1 MWFEDILLLALLGS
15 GVFLIGIP
23 LYKLAQFLRPPKK
36 RNPLHEAQER
46 FEQAKLDVQAARL
59 DKERQKLYNQMYI
72 EALQD
77 EELKQDN
84 NQQEKK

>member
-1 MWFEDILLLALLGS
+1 MWFEDILLLALLAS

-23 LYKLAQFLRPPKK
+23 LYKVTKILHPAKK
-36 RNPLHEAQER
+36 RNPLHEAQDR
-46 FEQAKLDVQAARL
+46 FEQAKLEVQAARL
-59 DKERQKLYNQMYI
+59 DKEREKLYNQMYN
-72 EALQD
+72 EALED

>member
-23 LYKLAQFLRPPKK
+23 LYKLTKVLHPKK
-36 RNPLHEAQER
+36 RNPLNEAQER
-46 FEQAKLDVQAARL
+46 FEQAKLEVQAARL
-59 DKERQKLYNQMYI
+59 DKEREKLYNQMYN
-72 EALQD
+72 EALED
-77 EELKQDN
+77 EELKQ

>member
-1 MWFEDILLLALLGS
+1 MWFEDILLLALLAS

-23 LYKLAQFLRPPKK
+23 LYKVTKILHPTKK
-36 RNPLHEAQER
+36 RNPLHEAQDR
-46 FEQAKLDVQAARL
+46 FEQAKLEVQAARL
-59 DKERQKLYNQMYI
+59 DKEREKLYNQMYN
-72 EALQD
+72 EALED